1 MTAPKPPHAPPPGD
15 GDSPDDLARR
25 FLDLWQEHWTA
36 TLTDPETLRGW
47 AALLDPG
54 HISRAM
60 AGLGGWASDDAASR
74 PPAAAAASGRGGGK
88 PDERDRRI
96 AALEDRVARL
106 EAALAGAPV
115 AGTAAPRRR
124 TPRKPAG

>member
-1 MTAPKPPHAPPPGD
+1 MTAPKPPHDPPSGD

-47 AALLDPG
+47 AALFDPAR
-54 HISRAM
+54 IA
-60 AGLGGWASDDAASR
+60 AGFGGLAGDDAPR
-74 PPAAAAASGRGGGK
+74 PPAAAAASGRRGGEL
-88 PDERDRRI
+88 DERDRRI
-96 AALEDRVARL
+96 AALEERVARL
-106 EAALAGAPV
+106 EAAV

-124 TPRKPAG
+124 TPRKPAA